1 MNTSPTLP
9 LKKVASAPESAPA
22 PAAPKVT
29 PPKSSAVS
37 VVGTVKKARAKPTA
51 ATKITTPKRSVPK
64 PKIALP
70 TTLKVV
76 RDGYS
81 MPKNEYDALKL
92 LKAQCLKHGA
102 SVKKSELL
110 RAGLSAI
117 VALSPAALIAAV
129 QALPEVKTGRK
140 KKAA

>member
-1 MNTSPTLP
+1 MKVSPKAP
-9 LKKVASAPESAPA
+9 SKKVANAPKSTPV
-22 PAAPKVT
+22 PAAAKVAPPKKAPVSVAGAVK
-29 PPKSSAVS
+29 KSSA
-37 VVGTVKKARAKPTA
+37 KPQT
-51 ATKITTPKRSVPK
+51 
-64 PKIALP
+64 ALP

-110 RAGLSAI
+110 RTGLRAM

-140 KKAA
+140 KKAV